1 MAVVTERVADQR
13 DTAPEFALIAKDVL
27 KAFLSREKAVRAVDG
42 ISLAVRRREIYGLLG
57 ANGSGKSTLLRLL
70 AALLAADSGEISVF
84 GRDLKAEEMAAKRLV
99 NRVAVDASFFKKLS
113 ALENLVYAGRMYGV
127 PPALCR
133 GRAKKVLERLG
144 IGEKRHDEALEK
156 LSRGMQQKVAIA
168 RSLLT
173 SPALVLLDEPAA
185 GLDIRSKREAQAVIR
200 ELRVEHD
207 ATIVLVTHRSIGHDR
222 GRDLRGGRARDQK
235 ARPRWTG
242 FSALGSGSRQAAAN
256 RLAYALPSPLEEDGA
271 PRSPVLR
278 ADETRRSS

>member
-42 ISLAVRRREIYGLLG
+42 ISLAVRRGEIYGLLG

-84 GRDLKAEEMAAKRLV
+84 GRDLKAEEMAVKRLV

-127 PPALCR
+127 PPTLCR

-173 SPALVLLDEPAA
+173 SPALVLLDEPTA
-185 GLDIRSKREAQAVIR
+185 GLDIRSKREVQAFIR
-200 ELRVEHD
+200 ELRAEHD
-207 ATIVLVTHRSIGHDR
+207 ATIVLATHDLEEAERLSDRIGIVER
-222 GRDLRGGRARDQK
+222 GRLVGEGTVVELLAEASASTLEEAFMSLTAVGLDDGDESDEETK
-235 ARPRWTG
+235 ARA
-242 FSALGSGSRQAAAN
+242 S
-256 RLAYALPSPLEEDGA
+256 
-271 PRSPVLR
+271 
-278 ADETRRSS
+278 